1 MALSFFGGM
10 AEGFGQS
17 LDDHAKFVRDHR
29 AKTRDFLQTY
39 GTQAVLKAKD
49 EANKVI
55 GIGARLEALNFE
67 PEDLTYLVD
76 TSGPAALATLYEKV
90 KGFESDPSK
99 LTSDVVKQMMQRT
112 KDYKPS
118 GTSYQD
124 MVTKAFGLYAA
135 NVTDNPVENESN
147 AFLAAMGL
155 DPKAGGGET
164 YIDNYTESDIRRIAG
179 TPAPSLTSPLSVDF
193 GALPKIHSPQALRAY
208 ATDTLLRIER
218 EAEVAL
224 SGLYE
229 GSKELTDLAK
239 GDNASLYNSLAA
251 AIKEDNYELMVKLV
265 PSIGNGLLEFN
276 DLTRGGLS
284 NNAFF
289 LQSVPNFFSS
299 ETTKREIGGTT
310 SAIEAEYSKAY
321 AIYPNMPALA
331 DINTYKTE
339 EEAGKSGDA
348 FFILEGKLTRNK
360 DHPSFVTDRR
370 MEVVDVPTKLAPGDV
385 LNIKLSGG
393 ADLDNNITVLKD
405 GLIIIPKLPPIDT
418 TGKTASEV
426 EQTILELLELGDE
439 ERGTKSTASVMMGSG
454 TKAPKSAGVENE
466 PTDLTEQM
474 LSLDVPDTVK
484 GNPTLSNW
492 DALSTNALSDLDRE
506 QKNDVTTN
514 REVKKADT
522 LALSS
527 ALDSVKEY
535 LEADAKGLSNEALEA
550 KALEMTSKIMT
561 VPEDVQAIVMGLI
574 QDLEDGKMPEEKES
588 YVDKGI
594 DFLKNLVSRK
604 EEDEPVLATNDPA
617 DVVAM
622 GKIPYTELRSTQAV
636 PDAIKFNSFDSL
648 KNELKLGNLKDGDVV
663 EFRTEYFV
671 VNQQG
676 LSGPIGKVDLIRN

>member
-1 MALSFFGGM
+1 MSFAAGI
-10 AEGFGQS
+10 AQGFGDA
-17 LDDHAKFVRDHR
+17 LDDRIKYTRDRR
-29 AKTRDFLQTY
+29 AKTRDYLMTY
-39 GTQAVLKAKD
+39 GTQSVLKAKE

-55 GIGARLEALNFE
+55 GIGARLEALNF
-67 PEDLTYLVD
+67 PIEDINYLVD
-76 TSGPAALATLYEKV
+76 TSGPASLAAVYEQV
-90 KGFESDPSK
+90 KRFESDPSK

-193 GALPKIHSPQALRAY
+193 GSLPKIHSPQELRAY
-208 ATDTLLRIER
+208 ADDTLSRIER
-218 EAEVAL
+218 EAEIAL
-224 SGLYE
+224 N
-229 GSKELTDLAK
+229 TLAP
-239 GDNASLYNSLAA
+239 NATALAALEPEKTTLYNSLAA
-251 AIKEDNYELMVKLV
+251 AIKGDKHELMVKLV

-299 ETTKREIGGTT
+299 ETAKRETGGLGVGLTPQ
-310 SAIEAEYSKAY
+310 Y
-321 AIYPNMPALA
+321 AKFFKIYK
-331 DINTYKTE
+331 DIPPLEDIKTYPTE
-339 EEAGKSGDA
+339 EEGVASGNK
-348 FFILEGKLTRNK
+348 FFILNGLIQ
-360 DHPSFVTDRR
+360 
-370 MEVVDVPTKLAPGDV
+370 VVESNEQPITQQDDVPTKLKPGDV

-393 ADLDNNITVLKD
+393 VDLDNNITVFKD

-439 ERGTKSTASVMMGSG
+439 KRGTTSTASVMMGTG

-622 GKIPYTELRSTQAV
+622 GKIPYTELSLLV
-636 PDAIKFNSFDSL
+636 PSDTLANSKYVTRFNSFDSL
-648 KNELKLGNLKDGDVV
+648 KNELKLGNIKDGDVV

>member
-1 MALSFFGGM
+1 M
-10 AEGFGQS
+10 
-17 LDDHAKFVRDHR
+17 
-29 AKTRDFLQTY
+29 
-39 GTQAVLKAKD
+39 
-49 EANKVI
+49 
-55 GIGARLEALNFE
+55 
-67 PEDLTYLVD
+67 
-76 TSGPAALATLYEKV
+76 
-90 KGFESDPSK
+90 
-99 LTSDVVKQMMQRT
+99 
-112 KDYKPS
+112 
-118 GTSYQD
+118 
-124 MVTKAFGLYAA
+124 
-135 NVTDNPVENESN
+135 ESN
-147 AFLAAMGL
+147 EQPITQQ
-155 DPKAGGGET
+155 D
-164 YIDNYTESDIRRIAG
+164 
-179 TPAPSLTSPLSVDF
+179 
-193 GALPKIHSPQALRAY
+193 
-208 ATDTLLRIER
+208 
-218 EAEVAL
+218 
-224 SGLYE
+224 
-229 GSKELTDLAK
+229 
-239 GDNASLYNSLAA
+239 
-251 AIKEDNYELMVKLV
+251 
-265 PSIGNGLLEFN
+265 
-276 DLTRGGLS
+276 
-284 NNAFF
+284 
-289 LQSVPNFFSS
+289 
-299 ETTKREIGGTT
+299 
-310 SAIEAEYSKAY
+310 
-321 AIYPNMPALA
+321 
-331 DINTYKTE
+331 
-339 EEAGKSGDA
+339 
-348 FFILEGKLTRNK
+348 
-360 DHPSFVTDRR
+360 
-370 MEVVDVPTKLAPGDV
+370 DVPTKLKPGDV

-393 ADLDNNITVLKD
+393 VDLDNNITVFKD

-439 ERGTKSTASVMMGSG
+439 KRGTTSTASVMMGTG

-622 GKIPYTELRSTQAV
+622 GKIPYTELSLLV
-636 PDAIKFNSFDSL
+636 PSDTLANSKYVTRFNSFDSL
-648 KNELKLGNLKDGDVV
+648 KNELKLGNIKDGDVV